1 MAAEAAAE
9 DVELLNISEVA
20 LFWPP
25 FEEEADRFKA
35 ASCEDM
41 TFKRSKSTNLTLSI
55 TLVLFLV

>member
-41 TFKRSKSTNLTLSI
+41 TFKRSKSTN
-55 TLVLFLV
+55 